1 MCVAR
6 NHWTR
11 NTSQHSQE
19 RMVQAPEND
28 FKHWSFLLAFDQM
41 VTTLNKIPCC
51 RSMSAV
57 AKGCQGASWYSSE
70 LCRAHDGCALWCG
83 WWSFRLPLAPG
94 NWSLDELQ
102 TFGTRNDQF
111 HPVSQCF
118 SVGTMGTP
126 ENEDLWRSMRNDS
139 SYNDVYH

>member
-1 MCVAR
+1 MGDLYIYTKSSGLPHVVRLEGAVSSLFFIRLRRSLKITLDTQREQGTREPLQAADKRLGRATCPLTKTMCVAR

-57 AKGCQGASWYSSE
+57 AKGCQGAS
-70 LCRAHDGCALWCG
+70 
-83 WWSFRLPLAPG
+83 
-94 NWSLDELQ
+94 
-102 TFGTRNDQF
+102 
-111 HPVSQCF
+111 
-118 SVGTMGTP
+118 
-126 ENEDLWRSMRNDS
+126 
-139 SYNDVYH
+139 